1 MRLTRQ
7 DIKNIDIWL
16 KRKGIKYVDVRFE
29 LIDHLTSEYEEFD
42 NYPDLGSFLENRL
55 TWCKKVT
62 KQKQRSLGLGQFKI
76 TGKEFF
82 RLLVYPKTWL
92 LGFLFL

>member
-42 NYPDLGSFLENRL
+42 NYPDLGSFL
-55 TWCKKVT
+55 
-62 KQKQRSLGLGQFKI
+62 
-76 TGKEFF
+76 
-82 RLLVYPKTWL
+82 
-92 LGFLFL
+92 